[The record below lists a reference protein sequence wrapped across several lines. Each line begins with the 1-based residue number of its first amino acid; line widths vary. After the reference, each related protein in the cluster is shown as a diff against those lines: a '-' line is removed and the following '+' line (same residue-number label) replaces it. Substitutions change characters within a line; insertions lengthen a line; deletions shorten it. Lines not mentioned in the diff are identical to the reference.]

1 MILSEIIGRE
11 VAKIA
16 HTPLKIN
23 RISMVKQYGKY
34 RIIAYCD
41 GVAPV
46 TIGRYS
52 DFAQAGKAMA
62 DLTEAIRKSKENR
75 PQPD

>member
-1 MILSEIIGRE
+1 MILSEILGGTA
-11 VAKIA
+11 AKIA
-16 HTPLKIN
+16 HIPLKIN
-23 RISMVKQYGKY
+23 RISMVKRHGKY

-41 GVAPV
+41 GVSPV

-52 DFAQAGKAMA
+52 DFTKAEKAMA

>member
-1 MILSEIIGRE
+1 MILSEILGGTA
-11 VAKIA
+11 AKTA

-41 GVAPV
+41 GVSPV

-52 DFAQAGKAMA
+52 DFTKAEKAMA

-75 PQPD
+75 P

>member
-1 MILSEIIGRE
+1 MILSEILGGTA
-11 VAKIA
+11 AKIA

-23 RISMVKQYGKY
+23 RISMVKRHGKY

-41 GVAPV
+41 GVSPV
-46 TIGRYS
+46 IIGRYS
-52 DFAQAGKAMA
+52 DFAKAEKAMA